1 MFKTNLLAIGSF
13 DVKVLGTIAISD
25 RDFIFC
31 FACLFIYLF
40 ISERINTETKV
51 YFDLISGHLETAS

>member
-1 MFKTNLLAIGSF
+1 MF
-13 DVKVLGTIAISD
+13 KVLGTIAISD

-40 ISERINTETKV
+40 ISERINTKKKV

>member
-1 MFKTNLLAIGSF
+1 MF
-13 DVKVLGTIAISD
+13 KVLGTIAISD

-40 ISERINTETKV
+40 LSASIQKKV